1 MRVMS
6 KTTYDYAE
14 ASSLHAIAY
23 IFNRKLGVVER
34 LAWFAIWLVACLYCF
49 LSVMTLYQGW
59 QNNLVLTTVK
69 TTGML
74 LRANANI

>member
-23 IFNRKLGVVER
+23 IFNKKLWFLER
-34 LAWFAIWLVACLYCF
+34 LVWFSVWLGLCGYCVW
-49 LSVMTLYQGW
+49 SVMTIYDGW
-59 QNNLVLTTVK
+59 QNNLVLTTVR
-69 TTGML
+69 TTGTSL
-74 LRANANI
+74 K